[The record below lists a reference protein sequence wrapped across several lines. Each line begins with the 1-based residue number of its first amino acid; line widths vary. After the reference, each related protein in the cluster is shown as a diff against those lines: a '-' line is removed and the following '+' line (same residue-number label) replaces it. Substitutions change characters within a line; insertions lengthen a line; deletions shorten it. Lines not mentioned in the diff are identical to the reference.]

1 MKHFFILLLL
11 ILAPAVR
18 AQPPV
23 QQSNPQGSGKPAA
36 PQAQLGW
43 VQQQSGTDQVF
54 FTVSFTSKDTGWA
67 GSGGAVV
74 HTTNGGRSWQMASPP
89 ELGRVLFLDNLTG
102 FVYTYS
108 SAKVYK
114 TMDGGQNWTSSTPSS
129 PNLVCAAFP
138 SRDTGFVQGAGFVSR
153 TIDGGNTWG
162 PEQEIGNGLNAISF
176 SDSKHGFIVGDNPGS
191 HSQINRT
198 TNGGVTWIAI
208 PNKLDPPL
216 FTVYALNDT
225 ETIVAGS
232 QTFIGKTTNGGL
244 SWDTLMIGAPQG
256 VFESVSFTSRMHGTV
271 VGNAIAGEIFRT
283 IDGGRTWI
291 AQRSPVSSRL
301 LGVQMLNDSV
311 GTIVGD
317 SGVILRTS
325 NGGTDW
331 IQIATPSLEVL
342 HITAQQ
348 LPETP
353 MIELRYLLPQMQDV
367 TIEVYDLLG
376 KRISTLCERKLEP
389 AGLHQITFD
398 ASHYP
403 AGVYLFRVTT
413 ERYAGVGKIALV
425 K

>member
-1 MKHFFILLLL
+1 MKHFFLLLL
-11 ILAPAVR
+11 LFAATAVR
-18 AQPPV
+18 AQKPV

-74 HTTNGGRSWQMASPP
+74 HTTNGGQSWQMSSPP

-114 TMDGGQNWTSSTPSS
+114 TVDGGQNWTSSN
-129 PNLVCAAFP
+129 PNSQNLICASFP
-138 SRDTGFVQGAGFVSR
+138 SRDTGFIEGAGFVSR
-153 TIDGGNTWG
+153 TTDGGKSWD
-162 PEQEIGNGLNAISF
+162 PKQEAGNGFNAMSF
-176 SDSKHGFIVGDNPGS
+176 SDTRHGFVVGLPLGS
-191 HSQINRT
+191 FAWIRRT
-198 TNGGVTWIAI
+198 TDGGSTWNDVSNDFQLTLEAVHAF
-208 PNKLDPPL
+208 DDT
-216 FTVYALNDT
+216 TV
-225 ETIVAGS
+225 IVAGAS
-232 QTFIGKTTNGGL
+232 GFMALSHNGGGTWHRIV
-244 SWDTLMIGAPQG
+244 SG
-256 VFESVSFTSRMHGTV
+256 VNLGIFGFSFLNRQTGLA
-271 VGNAIAGEIFRT
+271 VGEMGEILRT
-283 IDGGRTWI
+283 QDGGLHWTKQHSPAMTTLYA
-291 AQRSPVSSRL
+291 AQL
-301 LGVQMLNDSV
+301 IDDSV
-311 GTIVGD
+311 GVIVGD
-317 SGVILRTS
+317 SGTILITT
-325 NGGTDW
+325 NGGIEW
-331 IQIATPSLEVL
+331 VQLAPPSLESL
-342 HITAQQ
+342 NITAQQ

-353 MIELRYLLPQMQDV
+353 MIELRYSLPQMQDV

-376 KRISTLCERKLEP
+376 KRISTICERKIEP

-413 ERYAGVGKIALV
+413 ERYSGVGKIVLV